1 MDASPADF
9 RLVREGE
16 GYDLEEV
23 DRFLGKL
30 ADALG
35 HEPPSM
41 SAEQVLAERFTAVS
55 GRAAYVMDDVD
66 RFQQRAA
73 EELRRRRRLAAEEVP
88 WELRNARPSRPAPHP
103 GAIQASSSYPAW
115 VRLAAIVA
123 LVALL
128 GLALAQVL

>member
-1 MDASPADF
+1 MDAPADF
-9 RLVREGE
+9 RLLRQGE

-23 DRFLGKL
+23 DRFLGRL

-41 SAEQVLAERFTAVS
+41 SPEQVLAERFTPVS
-55 GRAAYVMDDVD
+55 GRAAYAMDDVD
-66 RFQQRAA
+66 RFRQRAA
-73 EELRRRRRLAAEEVP
+73 EELRRRRNHAAEAVP
-88 WELRNARPSRPAPHP
+88 WELRSARPARPAPHP
-103 GAIQASSSYPAW
+103 GGHEPRSSYPVW
-115 VRLAAIVA
+115 VRAAAVVA